1 MKNHI
6 SGMFQHL
13 KAKELKK
20 EIFKESMVSQKA
32 AKESGSRRRGEH
44 LTCVKYHLADK
55 LEDTNSDH

>member
-32 AKESGSRRRGEH
+32 AKKWFKEKRR
-44 LTCVKYHLADK
+44 TFNMC
-55 LEDTNSDH
+55 